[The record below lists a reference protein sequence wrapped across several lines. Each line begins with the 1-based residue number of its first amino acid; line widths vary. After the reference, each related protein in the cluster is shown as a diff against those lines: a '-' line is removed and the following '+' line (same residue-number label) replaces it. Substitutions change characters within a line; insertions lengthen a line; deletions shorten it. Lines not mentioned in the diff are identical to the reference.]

1 VIRAAI
7 IRQIITNRKLKRIY
21 RRRWRDVC
29 DALVDV
35 VEVNDKFSVSTD
47 AVLALDIIV
56 GVTFVILIDG
66 ITFVLIIVS
75 VVVFED
81 AFSINS
87 VVVVMDDD
95 VLGLVYNVFSII
107 FEVAL
112 DIVVGII
119 CSAVVV

>member
-1 VIRAAI
+1 MIRAAI